1 MTYGKYPR
9 ELLGSKTN
17 IGKTEKKGQYE
28 PARIVTGLLIPFY
41 SIKDYNCIHEA

>member
-1 MTYGKYPR
+1 M
-9 ELLGSKTN
+9 EN
-17 IGKTEKKGQYE
+17 IPVNCWVVKQILVKLKKKGQYE